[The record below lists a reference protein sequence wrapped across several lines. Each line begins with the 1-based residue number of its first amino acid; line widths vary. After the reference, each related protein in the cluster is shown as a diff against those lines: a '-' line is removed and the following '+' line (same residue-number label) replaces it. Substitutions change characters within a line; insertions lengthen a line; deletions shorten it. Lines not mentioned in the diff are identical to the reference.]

1 MEAKFYIIFGTFF
14 LLSVLLMIHVNS
26 RLMRHA
32 DKRLESVHK
41 MVDRMAGSADK
52 LAESICR
59 MKDIISEMKEE
70 EDNSR
75 IKQLIK
81 NRDDFR
87 DAYDKLLQTY
97 KVERTKKEE
106 LYNSY
111 ITALKDLAS
120 RPTINNTNSTTEI
133 V

>member
-52 LAESICR
+52 LAESI
-59 MKDIISEMKEE
+59 
-70 EDNSR
+70 
-75 IKQLIK
+75 
-81 NRDDFR
+81 
-87 DAYDKLLQTY
+87 
-97 KVERTKKEE
+97 
-106 LYNSY
+106 
-111 ITALKDLAS
+111 
-120 RPTINNTNSTTEI
+120 
-133 V
+133 

>member
-1 MEAKFYIIFGTFF
+1 
-14 LLSVLLMIHVNS
+14 
-26 RLMRHA
+26 MRHA

-59 MKDIISEMKEE
+59 MKEE

-87 DAYDKLLQTY
+87 EAYNKLLQTY
-97 KVERTKKEE
+97 KVDRTKKEE

-120 RPTINNTNSTTEI
+120 RPTINNTHSTTEI

>member
-59 MKDIISEMKEE
+59 MKDIISEMKE
-70 EDNSR
+70 
-75 IKQLIK
+75 
-81 NRDDFR
+81 
-87 DAYDKLLQTY
+87 
-97 KVERTKKEE
+97 RT
-106 LYNSY
+106 
-111 ITALKDLAS
+111 TAVSSSSSKTAMTS
-120 RPTINNTNSTTEI
+120 ARPTTSCFRPTRLRGRRRKNSTTPTSQPSKTLPPDRQ
-133 V
+133 

>member
-52 LAESICR
+52 LAENICR
-59 MKDIISEMKEE
+59 MKDIISEME

-75 IKQLIK
+75 IKELIK
-81 NRDDFR
+81 TRDDFR
-87 DAYDKLLQTY
+87 EAYNKLLQTY

-120 RPTINNTNSTTEI
+120 RPTINNTHSTTEI

>member
-70 EDNSR
+70 DNSR

-81 NRDDFR
+81 NRET
-87 DAYDKLLQTY
+87 YNKLLQTY

-120 RPTINNTNSTTEI
+120 RPTINNTHSTTEI

>member
-32 DKRLESVHK
+32 DKRLEFVHK

-59 MKDIISEMKEE
+59 MKDIISEMEE
-70 EDNSR
+70 EDNGR

-87 DAYDKLLQTY
+87 DAYDKLLRTY

-106 LYNSY
+106 LNNSY

-120 RPTINNTNSTTEI
+120 RPTINNTHSTTEI

>member
-32 DKRLESVHK
+32 DKRLESAHK

-59 MKDIISEMKEE
+59 MKE

-87 DAYDKLLQTY
+87 EAYSKLLQTY
-97 KVERTKKEE
+97 KVKRTKKEE

-120 RPTINNTNSTTEI
+120 RPTINNTHSTTEI

>member
-1 MEAKFYIIFGTFF
+1 MEAKFYIIFGLFF
-14 LLSVLLMIHVNS
+14 LVAVLLMIHVNS

-70 EDNSR
+70 DNSR
-75 IKQLIK
+75 IKQLTR

-87 DAYDKLLQTY
+87 DAYNKLLQAY
-97 KVERTKKEE
+97 KVEKAKKEE
-106 LYNSY
+106 LCNSY
-111 ITALKDLAS
+111 IAALKDLAS
-120 RPTINNTNSTTEI
+120 RPTINNTHSTTEI
-133 V
+133 A

>member
-1 MEAKFYIIFGTFF
+1 MEAKFYVIFGTFF

-59 MKDIISEMKEE
+59 MKDIISEKKEE
-70 EDNSR
+70 DSSR

-87 DAYDKLLQTY
+87 EAYNKLLQTY

-120 RPTINNTNSTTEI
+120 RPTINNTHSTTEI

>member
-14 LLSVLLMIHVNS
+14 LLSVLLTIHVNS

-52 LAESICR
+52 LAESIRR
-59 MKDIISEMKEE
+59 MKDIISEMEK
-70 EDNSR
+70 DNSR

-87 DAYDKLLQTY
+87 DAYNKLLQTY

-120 RPTINNTNSTTEI
+120 RPTINNTHSTTEI

>member
-59 MKDIISEMKEE
+59 MKDIISEMEE

-87 DAYDKLLQTY
+87 DAYNKLLQTY

-120 RPTINNTNSTTEI
+120 RPTINNTHSTTEI

>member
-81 NRDDFR
+81 NRDEFR

-120 RPTINNTNSTTEI
+120 RPTINNTHSTTEI

>member
-59 MKDIISEMKEE
+59 MKDIISEME

-87 DAYDKLLQTY
+87 DAYDKLLHTY

-120 RPTINNTNSTTEI
+120 RPTINNTHSTTEI

>member
-59 MKDIISEMKEE
+59 MKDLISEMKEE

-87 DAYDKLLQTY
+87 EAYNKLLQTY

-120 RPTINNTNSTTEI
+120 RPTINNTHSTTEI

>member
-59 MKDIISEMKEE
+59 MKE

-87 DAYDKLLQTY
+87 EAYNKLLQTY

-111 ITALKDLAS
+111 ITDLKDLAS
-120 RPTINNTNSTTEI
+120 RPTINNTHSTTEI

>member
-52 LAESICR
+52 LAESIRR
-59 MKDIISEMKEE
+59 MKDIISEMEK
-70 EDNSR
+70 DNSR

-87 DAYDKLLQTY
+87 EAYNKLLQTY
-97 KVERTKKEE
+97 KVESTKKEE

-120 RPTINNTNSTTEI
+120 RPTINNTHSTTEI

>member
-1 MEAKFYIIFGTFF
+1 MEAKFYIICGTFF

-26 RLMRHA
+26 HLMRHA

-41 MVDRMAGSADK
+41 MVDRKAGSADK

-59 MKDIISEMKEE
+59 MNDIISEMKE

-87 DAYDKLLQTY
+87 DAYNKLLQTY
-97 KVERTKKEE
+97 KVERTKKEKI
-106 LYNSY
+106 YNSY

-120 RPTINNTNSTTEI
+120 RPTINNTHSRTEI

>member
-70 EDNSR
+70 DNSR
-75 IKQLIK
+75 IKQLTK
-81 NRDDFR
+81 NHDDFR
-87 DAYDKLLQTY
+87 EAYNKLLQTY
-97 KVERTKKEE
+97 KVERTKREE

-120 RPTINNTNSTTEI
+120 RPTINNTHSTTEI

>member
-41 MVDRMAGSADK
+41 MMDRMAGSADK

-59 MKDIISEMKEE
+59 MKE

-87 DAYDKLLQTY
+87 EAYNKLLQTY

-111 ITALKDLAS
+111 ITDLKDLAS
-120 RPTINNTNSTTEI
+120 RPTINNTHSTTEI

>member
-1 MEAKFYIIFGTFF
+1 MEAKFYVIFGTFF

-70 EDNSR
+70 DNSR

-81 NRDDFR
+81 NRET
-87 DAYDKLLQTY
+87 YNKLLQTY

-120 RPTINNTNSTTEI
+120 RPTINNTHSTTEI

>member
-1 MEAKFYIIFGTFF
+1 MEAKFYVIFGTFF

-70 EDNSR
+70 DNSR

-81 NRDDFR
+81 NRMTSAKPTTSCF
-87 DAYDKLLQTY
+87 
-97 KVERTKKEE
+97 
-106 LYNSY
+106 
-111 ITALKDLAS
+111 
-120 RPTINNTNSTTEI
+120 RPTRWRGRRRKKSTTPTSQPSKTLPPDRQ
-133 V
+133 

>member
-32 DKRLESVHK
+32 DKRLEYVHK
-41 MVDRMAGSADK
+41 MMDRMAGSADK

-59 MKDIISEMKEE
+59 MKE

-87 DAYDKLLQTY
+87 EAYNKLLQTY

-120 RPTINNTNSTTEI
+120 RPTINNTHSTTEI